1 MSTVDPNNIVLVY
14 RTPNS
19 VEARTLANHLDDAD
33 IESQIVGDF
42 LDGAYAGLNLGRMG
56 EKEVWVAAKDQAA
69 AAAIIAGWKQQL
81 SPNNLDASRGLSTA
95 HKVMLA
101 VALLFLSLIGI
112 GS

>member
-42 LDGAYAGLNLGRMG
+42 LEGAYAGLNLGRMD
-56 EKEVWVAAKDQAA
+56 EKEVWVAAKDEAA
-69 AAAIIAGWKQQL
+69 ANAVVAEWRQEHP
-81 SPNNLDASRGLSTA
+81 SRNSEPSASMPLA

-101 VALLFLSLIGI
+101 VALLFLLLIGI
-112 GS
+112 GL